1 MKDGVFNIGGN
12 DILQRKIMAASISSA
27 LVSILFALMANNP
40 FSSEFFTE
48 LLPGIY
54 VVLTYTF
61 PIVFIYGVLTSFLS
75 DAVAKLATRRIG
87 NGKDELLIS
96 GVLHTFFGFP
106 FFYLGMFAALLFFVA
121 DKLLERRQ
129 PRYHWLQG
137 AKWLLIPIGLWL
149 LSSGV
154 AWLNE

>member
-1 MKDGVFNIGGN
+1 MKGWIYKIEVTS
-12 DILQRKIMAASISSA
+12 ILQRKIMAASVSSA
-27 LVSILFALMANNP
+27 LFSILFALMASNP

-61 PIVFIYGVLTSFLS
+61 PIVFVYGILTSLLS
-75 DAVAKLATRRIG
+75 DAVARWATKRIG
-87 NGKDELLIS
+87 NRKDELLIS
-96 GVLHTFFGFP
+96 GVLHVFFGFP
-106 FFYLGMFAALLFFVA
+106 FFYFGMFAALLFFGA

-129 PRYHWLQG
+129 SRYHWLQG